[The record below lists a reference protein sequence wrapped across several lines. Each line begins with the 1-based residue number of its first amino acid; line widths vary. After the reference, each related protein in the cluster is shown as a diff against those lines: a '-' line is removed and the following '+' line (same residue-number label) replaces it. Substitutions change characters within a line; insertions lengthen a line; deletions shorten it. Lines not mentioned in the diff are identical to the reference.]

1 MSIAVHR
8 NGDSRNCGASTNVQG
23 QGTVYV
29 NGKLAS
35 VLGDPNSH
43 GGGALKASTNDGTV
57 FVNSILLNLLDSSA
71 SPDALCPIPGGP
83 HCNPKASQASEN
95 VFACHGPKPGPIAE
109 QADPTREDLYPEN
122 EQTAADDADADSTA
136 AARSNTGNSSGG
148 GTSTNVNSAREIPGS
163 TGSTEDSA
171 ARQADRNAPSN
182 VVPPADLQNDA
193 EFQAKLDEMVA
204 KYPGL
209 TRDELYQIMQG
220 ESGFDT
226 RAVNPNTG
234 ASGLFQFMPVT
245 ARELGYTTAQIQ
257 NMTPAE
263 QLNVYDQYLN
273 RWNYNGDN
281 HLGIMQAAP
290 AYAGRSGGSVIY
302 ARGSAAWRQNPGW
315 RPAGD
320 GDITVDSINNY
331 YRGQA

>member
-1 MSIAVHR
+1 MAIAVHR
-8 NGDSRNCGASTNVQG
+8 NSDSRNCGASTTVQG

-29 NGKLAS
+29 NSKLAS
-35 VLGDPNSH
+35 VLGDPNTH

-57 FVNSILLNLLDSSA
+57 FVNGILLNLLDSSA

-83 HCNPKASQASEN
+83 HCNPKASQASPD
-95 VFACHGPKPGPIAE
+95 VFACHGPKPGPIDDG
-109 QADPTREDLYPEN
+109 ADPTREDLYPES
-122 EQTAADDADADSTA
+122 QQPDATADADSTA
-136 AARSNTGNSSGG
+136 AARANTSNSGGG
-148 GTSTNVNSAREIPGS
+148 GTSTNTNSAREIPGS

-171 ARQADRNAPSN
+171 AQQADRNATSN
-182 VVPPADLQNDA
+182 VVPPAELQNDA

-209 TRDELYQIMQG
+209 TRDELYEIMQG
-220 ESGFDT
+220 ESGFNT
-226 RAVNPNTG
+226 RAVNSNTG
-234 ASGLFQFMPVT
+234 ASGLFQFMPTT

-257 NMTPAE
+257 NMTPAQ
-263 QLNVYDQYLN
+263 QLEVYDQYLD
-273 RWNYNGDN
+273 RWNYDGSN

-302 ARGSAAWRQNPGW
+302 ARGTPAWHQNPGW
-315 RPAGD
+315 RPAGG